1 LNFPLS
7 KEIVEWTGDELKK
20 MENLKTLV
28 VKTNS
33 LQDIHS
39 DFLKPEVHFPNSLR
53 VLEWPSLQD
62 IPSDFRPK
70 NFSIC
75 KLPNSGLTSFNL
87 IISLNRMVMISPLSF
102 WVIWPTL

>member
-28 VKTNS
+28 VKTS
-33 LQDIHS
+33 FYPKPDLQDIPS
-39 DFLKPEVHFPNSLR
+39 DFRPKNFPNSLR
-53 VLEWPSLQD
+53 VLEWPNLQD

-75 KLPNSGLTSFNL
+75 KLPNSGLTS
-87 IISLNRMVMISPLSF
+87 LNRMVMISPPSF
-102 WVIWPTL
+102 WVFWPTL